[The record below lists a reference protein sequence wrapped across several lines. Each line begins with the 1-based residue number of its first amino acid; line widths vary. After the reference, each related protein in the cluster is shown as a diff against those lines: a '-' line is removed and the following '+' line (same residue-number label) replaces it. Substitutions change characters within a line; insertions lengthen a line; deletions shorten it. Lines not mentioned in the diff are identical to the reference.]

1 MLYSF
6 KPKCKWQKE
15 NKKQLTQANSDLNF
29 VVNTKT
35 TTLNTAIA
43 VDSNKWMIATRRKK
57 ANKPLQQMPTN
68 EAAVRWVAMS
78 YGEINFA
85 V

>member
-15 NKKQLTQANSDLNF
+15 NQKQLTQANSDLNF

-35 TTLNTAIA
+35 TTLNTTIA
-43 VDSNKWMIATRRKK
+43 VDSNK
-57 ANKPLQQMPTN
+57 
-68 EAAVRWVAMS
+68 
-78 YGEINFA
+78 
-85 V
+85 